1 MPRVTD
7 LLDTED
13 TDLDQAGLRIC
24 QHEGCT
30 EPLPTEGQGWH
41 FRRYCDTHQPPK
53 KAKGRRR
60 PARAGRDKAPPSI
73 AINLGAKTTAK
84 DPMAAVEKRAVA
96 LAHTVAAGL
105 LLIGQAEDAGDIA
118 NGAAAW
124 GQAVR
129 ELAKHE
135 PWIAKALAGGEMGDR
150 AIAWIGFT
158 LATGG
163 MVLPIA
169 LRHGALPARIASLV
183 EQVLQTGATL
193 AESDNG
199 EPAAA

>member
-1 MPRVTD
+1 VSD
-7 LLDTED
+7 LLDAEPDQPDQSTE
-13 TDLDQAGLRIC
+13 RVC
-24 QHEGCT
+24 QHEGCS

-41 FRRYCDTHQPPK
+41 FRRYCDAHQPPR
-53 KAKGRRR
+53 KAKGKRR
-60 PARAGRDKAPPSI
+60 PARAGRDTAPPSI
-73 AINLGAKTTAK
+73 AINLGAKTNAK
-84 DPMAAVEKRAVA
+84 DPMAAVEKRALA

-105 LLIGQAEDAGDIA
+105 LLIGQAEDSGDIA
-118 NGAAAW
+118 RGSAAW
-124 GQAVR
+124 AQSVR

-150 AIAWIGFT
+150 ALAWVGFT

-169 LRHGALPARIASLV
+169 LRHGALPAQIASLV

-199 EPAAA
+199 EPVAA